1 MVNLGLGM
9 YIGMIQAVKA
19 LVMDLHRDMQRRL
32 GTVLPFPINYHWD
45 VIADNA
51 FPRGMVDVLAYL
63 RADLT
68 EFYTVPAPRGA
79 APWVAGFTY
88 YVNLAMII
96 GSHRWQLA
104 VTRANCIA
112 AIHIT
117 FEGTVD
123 SVDLTTPP
131 GSPGPSSQPPRASGH
146 AFQEPT
152 MMDQSIHS
160 SVFHDNSMFIP

>member
-45 VIADNA
+45 VMADNA
-51 FPRGMVDVLAYL
+51 FPRGMVDVLSYL

-68 EFYTVPAPRGA
+68 EFYTVPAPRGPG
-79 APWVAGFTY
+79 PWVAGFTY

-104 VTRANCIA
+104 VTRANR
-112 AIHIT
+112 
-117 FEGTVD
+117 
-123 SVDLTTPP
+123 SN
-131 GSPGPSSQPPRASGH
+131 SQL
-146 AFQEPT
+146 F
-152 MMDQSIHS
+152 
-160 SVFHDNSMFIP
+160 NYC

>member
-9 YIGMIQAVKA
+9 YIGMIQAVKE

-104 VTRANCIA
+104 VTRANRSNSQLLL
-112 AIHIT
+112 T
-117 FEGTVD
+117 LKGVE
-123 SVDLTTPP
+123 DLTTPP
-131 GSPGPSSQPPRASGH
+131 GSPGPSSQPPWASGH
-146 AFQEPT
+146 GFQEPT

>member
-9 YIGMIQAVKA
+9 YIGMIQAVKE

-45 VIADNA
+45 VMADNA

-68 EFYTVPAPRGA
+68 EFYTVPAPRGPD
-79 APWVAGFTY
+79 PWVAGFTY

-146 AFQEPT
+146 GFQEPT